1 MSNKYQNNS
10 QEKIVSSS
18 NVEESK
24 VLLKEIRLY
33 EWRSNVIARLF
44 RSIRFTIVK
53 IVSIVFIDMPRLIL
67 IEFILKLFEILVSSK
82 NLTWAIAIIS
92 IFTQLFKSVE
102 NSEVSQDK
110 ILLLIQEII
119 SKGVL

>member
-1 MSNKYQNNS
+1 MSNKYQNNL

-102 NSEVSQDK
+102 NSEVPQDK

>member
-1 MSNKYQNNS
+1 MSNKYQNNL

-24 VLLKEIRLY
+24 VLLKSIRLY

-53 IVSIVFIDMPRLIL
+53 KVSIVFIDMPRLIL